1 MHQSINKKKIYFY
14 LVSFLFISTIFNNNL
29 ISNLKDVF
37 KVREVKVENV
47 KKEINDNILSNT
59 NFLLGE
65 NIFFV
70 NKNFLLEK
78 FDKLNFIESI
88 SIKKKYPSIIN
99 IQTKQTNLIAITYLD
114 QKKYF
119 IGQNGKFIIAKQIS
133 NKKKLPT
140 IFGKFKPDDYIFLQR
155 ELLSQKIDLNEI
167 TRYYFHKNKRWDLYF
182 ANNIIIQLPNKN
194 ISEAIN
200 LFKKFTLKNNILKTL
215 TKLNEYGEV
224 LLEKY
229 ITGREIQV
237 AILENKVLGAIELRP
252 TRKFYDY
259 QAKYNPKARTEHIIP
274 VEISKRK
281 YQELTKIALKA
292 HKILK
297 CRGVTRSDF
306 RYYKNSFYLLETNTQ
321 PGMTSLSLVPEIA
334 NFNNITFKN
343 LIIKILEDASINK

>member
-1 MHQSINKKKIYFY
+1 MKKILILAGGYSKEKEVSIQTAKSVYSELNKDKKYKIKVVNPDGKFVQVLRNFNPNIVLNLLHGRYGEDGYIQAILESEKVKYTHSGVLSSSLAIDKELSKKIFIKNNILTPKYIKFSYRNNINKLKLINNLQKKIGFP
-14 LVSFLFISTIFNNNL
+14 LV
-29 ISNLKDVF
+29 
-37 KVREVKVENV
+37 VK
-47 KKEINDNILSNT
+47 
-59 NFLLGE
+59 
-65 NIFFV
+65 
-70 NKNFLLEK
+70 
-78 FDKLNFIESI
+78 
-88 SIKKKYPSIIN
+88 P
-99 IQTKQTNLIAITYLD
+99 
-114 QKKYF
+114 
-119 IGQNGKFIIAKQIS
+119 
-133 NKKKLPT
+133 
-140 IFGKFKPDDYIFLQR
+140 
-155 ELLSQKIDLNEI
+155 LNEGSSVNVFI
-167 TRYYFHKNKRWDLYF
+167 CN
-182 ANNIIIQLPNKN
+182 
-194 ISEAIN
+194 
-200 LFKKFTLKNNILKTL
+200 KNNILKTL

-229 ITGREIQV
+229 IPGREIQV

-292 HKILK
+292 HKILN